1 MTAVE
6 READRGRLVGFLVD
20 LRAGGRRVPCLDLP
34 DAAPLFVSDDEDE
47 QRFAAR
53 LCVGCAGAT
62 DCGAYGLRWP
72 KEHGVYGGATT
83 AERQPQIGRPRKP
96 KTATT
101 KAKETAA

>member
-1 MTAVE
+1 MSAAE
-6 READRGRLVGFLVD
+6 READRARLLRFLVN
-20 LRAGGRRVPCLDLP
+20 LRANGRRVPCLDLP
-34 DAAPLFVSDDEDE
+34 DAAPLFVADDEDE

-83 AERQPQIGRPRKP
+83 TERQPRKGRPRK
-96 KTATT
+96 
-101 KAKETAA
+101 KETETKEPAA